1 MDSGLLQALEVV
13 RHQYLEFGDSFSS
26 GRRQIHGAGGDHAHQ
41 VQLGPHDELVTG
53 FGERFGR
60 DQGRVVKKLERSVP
74 GQFRNPPSAS
84 PGRLNPAVVSGY
96 SVHFYG

>member
-1 MDSGLLQALEVV
+1 MSNPYEK
-13 RHQYLEFGDSFSS
+13 YLP
-26 GRRQIHGAGGDHAHQ
+26 Q
-41 VQLGPHDELVTG
+41 PPDEL
-53 FGERFGR
+53 
-60 DQGRVVKKLERSVP
+60 DQRVAQILEGIRYSRAVKKLERSVP